1 MALVLRSQLKKINDI
16 RAKVPISIKKTL
28 RIELQKNVAIQTL
41 KQQLP
46 KSTNPINYI
55 ITCSVHIYL
64 YTPCTKSPRTGLLI
78 NNNTNVLQHNKFEEK
93 NVKLQQLL
101 NLIKIHWNEI
111 SCHTYVIAMK
121 AKN

>member
-1 MALVLRSQLKKINDI
+1 M
-16 RAKVPISIKKTL
+16 
-28 RIELQKNVAIQTL
+28 
-41 KQQLP
+41 
-46 KSTNPINYI
+46 
-55 ITCSVHIYL
+55 
-64 YTPCTKSPRTGLLI
+64 I
-78 NNNTNVLQHNKFEEK
+78 NNNTNVLQHNKFEKK